1 MIKRFAATV
10 PTLVLSY
17 VMLGSVVF
25 TGISLSSKL
34 MGRWRV
40 VKVFGSDLPTA
51 FPPMTID
58 LDKSGKLVGRSRCG
72 TFTGRWSTGNNE
84 VRFQGLVPSSCT
96 CGDLRLAEQK
106 FLEAI
111 GSARQT
117 KIGKDGLMLMSG
129 GKPVAL
135 LVPQRT

>member
-1 MIKRFAATV
+1 MIKRLAATI
-10 PTLVLSY
+10 PALVLSC

-40 VKVFGSDLPTA
+40 VKVFGSELSSV

-58 LDKSGKLVGRSRCG
+58 LDKSGRLTGRSRCG

-84 VRFQGLVPSSCT
+84 VRFQSLIPSSCT

-117 KIGKDGLMLMSG
+117 KIGKDGLMLMGG

>member
-40 VKVFGSDLPTA
+40 VKVFGGQDFALRASVAA
-51 FPPMTID
+51 F
-58 LDKSGKLVGRSRCG
+58 GGAFAGGVFVGG
-72 TFTGRWSTGNNE
+72 
-84 VRFQGLVPSSCT
+84 
-96 CGDLRLAEQK
+96 
-106 FLEAI
+106 I
-111 GSARQT
+111 G
-117 KIGKDGLMLMSG
+117 
-129 GKPVAL
+129 
-135 LVPQRT
+135 

>member
-1 MIKRFAATV
+1 MIKRLAATV

-17 VMLGSVVF
+17 AMFGSVVF

-40 VKVFGSDLPTA
+40 VKVFGIELPTT

-58 LDKSGKLVGRSRCG
+58 LDKNGKLVGRSRCG
-72 TFTGRWSTGNNE
+72 TFTGRWSTGHNE
-84 VRFQGLVPSSCT
+84 VRFQGLVPSNCT